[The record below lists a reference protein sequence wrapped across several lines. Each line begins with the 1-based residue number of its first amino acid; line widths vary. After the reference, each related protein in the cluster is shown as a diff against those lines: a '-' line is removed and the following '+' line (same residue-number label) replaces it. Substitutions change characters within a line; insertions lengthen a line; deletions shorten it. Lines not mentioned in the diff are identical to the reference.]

1 MKILRKTGIFILTTV
16 MIFTLTSTTK
26 INTFASQILNNNSG
40 KPVNVAVLLYSF
52 DDLFMLQ
59 LKQSFEELQKE
70 DNSNVRFT
78 FYDGKNNIAIQNQ
91 TLDSVLNNNVDLIIA
106 NLADVSESSVENVIS
121 RVKQKNVPIVLLG
134 SELIVPSKVAKD
146 YRKAAFLL
154 PNSNEAGMTEG
165 KILVDMWNTN
175 KAALD
180 KNNDNILQYILLQGK
195 DNDPIAIDRSK
206 YAISTLNDS
215 GIKTQQ
221 LQAVHDDWLK
231 ELAKSSM
238 ESLFLKYGG
247 NIEAIIANNDA
258 MAIGAIEALQKY
270 GYNKGD
276 KTKNIAVVGIDALTE
291 ARKLVDN
298 GFMTGTVVQD
308 PKVLAEVFYNVGM
321 NLVKNLNPTE
331 NTNYKVVDGNII
343 IPFSYQEYVG
353 QTSTL
358 LQKGTDPC
366 VNLHGTHCKFPITV
380 FYIYSSFL
388 TFFN

>member
-154 PNSNEAGMTEG
+154 PNSNEAGMAEG
-165 KILVDMWNTN
+165 KILVDLWNTN

-291 ARKLVDN
+291 ATKLVDN

-366 VNLHGTHCKFPITV
+366 VNLHGTNYLGHCKD
-380 FYIYSSFL
+380 
-388 TFFN
+388 